1 MVESLNSYTKKILFR
16 SIIPSSSKIK
26 VIPKNEEPP
35 PYSLEFATK
44 SRRTTSTC
52 NKPKQPRTPSCHR
65 SKWKASFPNPFLSPP
80 FSPYAQLGSVR
91 IPGRRRISQR
101 GKILHA
107 RSCFSLREKKEK
119 KERKRTKRK
128 TKRRKDKFEGRTRDR
143 GWFYA
148 ALDPGYSPRTIPW
161 YPSPLTTAISSRLI
175 RLLSLFV
182 PLRFREIHPSPPWD
196 ASTASISKSNLFWN
210 RLNETGQPWPAT
222 IFISAIQFLLKRI
235 CDKGGEGCATRFDE
249 KRNPWGR
256 WANFRRFI
264 HLSRYRLSAGGCW
277 SKCWLLCGE
286 GKNVVFFSFFFSGCF
301 ERIFFNGRSFWKEE
315 DGMRERGW

>member
-52 NKPKQPRTPSCHR
+52 NKPKQPRIPSCHR

-107 RSCFSLREKKEK
+107 RSCFSLREKKKK

-128 TKRRKDKFEGRTRDR
+128 TKKRKDKFEGRTRDR

-148 ALDPGYSPRTIPW
+148 ALDPRLFSTNNSLISIP
-161 YPSPLTTAISSRLI
+161 S
-175 RLLSLFV
+175 
-182 PLRFREIHPSPPWD
+182 H
-196 ASTASISKSNLFWN
+196 
-210 RLNETGQPWPAT
+210 
-222 IFISAIQFLLKRI
+222 
-235 CDKGGEGCATRFDE
+235 
-249 KRNPWGR
+249 
-256 WANFRRFI
+256 
-264 HLSRYRLSAGGCW
+264 HRY
-277 SKCWLLCGE
+277 
-286 GKNVVFFSFFFSGCF
+286 
-301 ERIFFNGRSFWKEE
+301 
-315 DGMRERGW
+315 

>member
-1 MVESLNSYTKKILFR
+1 MHNSVVFEFPEDGAFLKEERYYTLEAVSLS
-16 SIIPSSSKIK
+16 
-26 VIPKNEEPP
+26 E
-35 PYSLEFATK
+35 
-44 SRRTTSTC
+44 
-52 NKPKQPRTPSCHR
+52 
-65 SKWKASFPNPFLSPP
+65 
-80 FSPYAQLGSVR
+80 
-91 IPGRRRISQR
+91 RRRR
-101 GKILHA
+101 K
-107 RSCFSLREKKEK
+107 K
-119 KERKRTKRK
+119 KERERRE
-128 TKRRKDKFEGRTRDR
+128 KRREGRINSREERETE
-143 GWFYA
+143 GGFT
-148 ALDPGYSPRTIPW
+148 LPLTPGYSPRTIPW
-161 YPSPLTTAISSRLI
+161 YPSPLITAISSRLI

-235 CDKGGEGCATRFDE
+235 CDKGDEGCATRFDE